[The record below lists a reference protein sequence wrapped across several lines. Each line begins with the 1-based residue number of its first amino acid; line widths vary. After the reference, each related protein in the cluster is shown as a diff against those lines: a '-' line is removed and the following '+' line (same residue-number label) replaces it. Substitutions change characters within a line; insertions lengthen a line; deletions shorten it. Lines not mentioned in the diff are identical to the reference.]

1 MGQLIFAVIDNSIR
15 ETGIDDERDGLGLTS
30 SPITCWL
37 EVVSAV
43 RLLAAAFSVIRSVS
57 LTELSRLEIEDF
69 STFKDIVASVT
80 SLTGGAGP
88 TAPSADKTTDRELA
102 FEAVSE

>member
-15 ETGIDDERDGLGLTS
+15 ETGIDDERDGVPS

-57 LTELSRLEIEDF
+57 LTELSRLKIEDF